1 MGREVEGVIS
11 LVRSPTILRTG
22 QLKNN
27 ATVVV
32 LRCRGRQIKFC
43 ESDLATMS
51 GSQVVEQVSDYCVIL
66 DLELMAIFEDQD
78 SLRLIGLRRYWLR
91 NLCSCSRLTL
101 PFIAL
106 ASVNVAVLIIV
117 AVGPTGTTAV
127 KNRWPTTVVIFHRF
141 LFRRLNHDDRRER
154 HGVNGHGYGES
165 RETMVVTGKDSGI

>member
-117 AVGPTGTTAV
+117 AVGPSGTTAV
-127 KNRWPTTVVIFHRF
+127 KNRWPTTVVV
-141 LFRRLNHDDRRER
+141 FRWLLVGGLHHDDRRITRAVER
-154 HGVNGHGYGES
+154 HKSGEA
-165 RETMVVTGKDSGI
+165 